1 MVGRLEPL
9 VDVHYSWNRHQK
21 ISWMFPFQL
30 WVSGRKIHHFQP
42 LETPTTT
49 LIRPRSSSGCFF
61 QVLAS
66 RNFSKVPKRTLK
78 NLGRYGLGRFV
89 ASRRVDHAKPTPML
103 FHENCRVAEPFR
115 VPLSTNNCVEVSF
128 FSCCIRKTLGSMFRL
143 LEGSSRHQRRQ
154 GDSKWF
160 WVLTPCWNSDEV
172 IESYWISWKG

>member
-21 ISWMFPFQL
+21 IYWMFPFQL

-78 NLGRYGLGRFV
+78 NLGRYGLGRFD
-89 ASRRVDHAKPTPML
+89 ASRRVDHAKPTPIL
-103 FHENCRVAEPFR
+103 FHENCRVAEPYR

-154 GDSKWF
+154 GDSK
-160 WVLTPCWNSDEV
+160 
-172 IESYWISWKG
+172 